1 MLSRAANWIS
11 DAITPPVCAACD
23 QLLQYGDRHLCRL
36 CWRDLHRACG
46 IQYCRRCGDTRGPH
60 LLIDGFCANCRDRK
74 PGVRDF
80 DGFSCVGAYEGPLR
94 EITLRFKQRFTYDA
108 FLGELLNASLE
119 ATSFC
124 NDVDFWIPIPS
135 HWLRRI
141 RRGFQPTGL
150 LADSIARRRQGIVHP
165 VLRMARMIPEFH
177 RIRITPSARSRV
189 IQGAFNVTSPA
200 IVADKSV
207 CLIDDVSTTGAT
219 LREATHTLKR
229 AGAARVFVATLA
241 RTPSENEPNALDG
254 PVGRSEMIASIE
266 PSPEIGKS

>member
-1 MLSRAANWIS
+1 MLSRAVNWLS

-23 QLLQYGDRHLCRL
+23 QLLQHGDRHLCHL
-36 CWRDLHRACG
+36 CWRDLHRACS
-46 IQYCRRCGDTRGPH
+46 ISYCRRCGDTRGPH
-60 LLIDGFCANCRDRK
+60 LLIDSFCSNCRART

-108 FLGELLNASLE
+108 LLGELLNASLD
-119 ATSFC
+119 ASTFA
-124 NDVDFWIPIPS
+124 DKVDIWIPIPS

-141 RRGFQPTGL
+141 RRGFQPTAL
-150 LADSIARRRQGIVHP
+150 LADLVARRRQGNLQP

-177 RIRITPSARSRV
+177 RIRITPSARHRV
-189 IQGAFNVTSPA
+189 IQGAFAVTAPSTIA
-200 IVADKSV
+200 GKAV

-241 RTPSENEPNALDG
+241 RTPSENEPSALES
-254 PVGRSEMIASIE
+254 PVGRSEMIASLQ
-266 PSPEIGKS
+266 PSPEIGNS